1 MADIRTSG
9 GRSKLPVNPNA
20 ITWAKHA
27 TGQYVGFRKTGEDF
41 GTWWARV
48 RDPATGK
55 QHYKQLGEFA
65 DHQQAK
71 RYDQAVKAALEWFRQ
86 ADMGVVPHKMTVKDA
101 CDRHIKALRAA
112 DGDVKADN
120 EEARFRRLV
129 YGDKLASIELGKLK
143 KADLES
149 WRQRVAEMPAKVS
162 RHKKKD
168 VEIVTRK
175 RSAGT
180 VNRDTVP
187 LRAALNRALDDG
199 LVSTDLAWRVALR
212 PIKNA
217 DQRRDIYLDRAQRS
231 ALLDKA
237 ADEIKPFLRALTVL
251 PLRPGALA
259 ALTVGDLNAKLGTL
273 RIGIDK
279 AGRERRIKLP
289 AVTAGFLAEH
299 AKGKLPA
306 APLLG
311 RADGTHWTKDSWKLP
326 IKAAVIAAEMPVAA
340 TAYTLRHAIITD
352 LVTGGLDL
360 LTIAQISGTSVAM
373 IEKHYG
379 HLRQDHAA
387 AALAKLAL

>member
-1 MADIRTSG
+1 MDDIKTSG
-9 GRSKLPVNPNA
+9 GRSKLPIDPDRIV
-20 ITWAKHA
+20 WAKHA
-27 TGQYVGFRKTGEDF
+27 TGQYVGFRKTGDDF

-86 ADMGVVPHKMTVKDA
+86 ADMGVVPHKLTVKDV
-101 CDRHIKALRAA
+101 CDAH
-112 DGDVKADN
+112 VKAIRRDN
-120 EEARFRRLV
+120 AKKADRTASDFRRLIESDAL
-129 YGDKLASIELGKLK
+129 GSIELGKLK
-143 KADLES
+143 RADLEE
-149 WRQRVAEMPAKVS
+149 WRNRMASAPAKLGRGDRVKTTP
-162 RHKKKD
+162 RTAAT
-168 VEIVTRK
+168 I
-175 RSAGT
+175 
-180 VNRDTVP
+180 NRDIVP
-187 LRAALNRALDDG
+187 LRAALNRALDNG
-199 LVSTDLAWRVALR
+199 LIASDLPWRVALR

-217 DQRRDIYLDRAQRS
+217 DRRRDIYLDRAQRS
-231 ALLDKA
+231 ALLEKA
-237 ADEIKPFLRALTVL
+237 GAGIKPFLKALSLL

-259 ALTVGDLNAKLGTL
+259 ALTAGDYSPKLKTL
-273 RIGIDK
+273 RIGTDK
-279 AGRERRIKLP
+279 AGSERRITLP
-289 AVTAGFLAEH
+289 KPTADFVAEL

-306 APLLG
+306 APLLAT
-311 RADGTHWTKDSWKLP
+311 ADGGHWTKDRWKRPIRDAVKAAKLP
-326 IKAAVIAAEMPVAA
+326 AAA
-340 TAYTLRHAIITD
+340 TAYALRHSVITD